1 MYKKRWFQI
10 LLLFAALFL
19 IDAAGTALV
28 LWMYPQAVIET
39 DTLFG
44 EKNENLKEF
53 EMDGEGMLTAVS
65 DDPWISYAF
74 GAPWNVRHIEV
85 LVSHVEGPE
94 TEAQFYLLPSLGYRA
109 ARLSSG
115 NISVAFSRA
124 QGRKGVTGIRFD
136 LAAVKGASLSVE
148 RVIVDRK
155 STRLNSSH

>member
-39 DTLFG
+39 DALFG

-74 GAPWNVRHIEV
+74 GAPWNVR
-85 LVSHVEGPE
+85 
-94 TEAQFYLLPSLGYRA
+94 
-109 ARLSSG
+109 
-115 NISVAFSRA
+115 
-124 QGRKGVTGIRFD
+124 IR
-136 LAAVKGASLSVE
+136 E
-148 RVIVDRK
+148 QI
-155 STRLNSSH
+155 